1 MIFALDTTAF
11 SAAMRNEPGMARFM
25 GAHRPGEIATVPP
38 VVAEIEHGI
47 RRLDPSSRKFTLL
60 LAQKEKL
67 FQIMQV
73 LDWDQESSAKF
84 GKIKAD
90 LENAGTP
97 VDDFD
102 VAIAAIAMSH
112 GAVLITANL
121 AHFKRIKGL
130 QSNHWDG

>member
-1 MIFALDTTAF
+1 
-11 SAAMRNEPGMARFM
+11 M